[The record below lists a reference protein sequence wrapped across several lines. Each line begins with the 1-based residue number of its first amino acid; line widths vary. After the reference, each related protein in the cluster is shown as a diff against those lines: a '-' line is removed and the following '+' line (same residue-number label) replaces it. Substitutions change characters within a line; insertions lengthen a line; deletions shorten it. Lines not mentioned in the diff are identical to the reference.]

1 VEDDRSE
8 EVRRLADREAALE
21 SQLDRLR
28 TTWDRNSPESPRV
41 TADDIAEVV
50 SMWTGV
56 PLMTIAQEESERL
69 LHMEENLHQRIV
81 GQNEAISA
89 IARAVRRAR
98 AGLKDPK
105 RPIGSFIFLGPTGVG
120 KTELTKALA
129 EYMFGSEDALVQ
141 LDMSEFMERHTVSR
155 LVGAPPGYV
164 GYDDAGQLTEALR
177 RRPYSIVVFDEV
189 EKAHPEA
196 HNLLLQIMEEGRL
209 SDARGRKVDFR
220 NAMIV
225 MTSNVGADM
234 IKRQTAL
241 GFSLRRDEE
250 REERLAY
257 DEMQKKLTEQLK
269 RVFRPEFLN
278 RVDATIVFRALS
290 REEIHQIVDL
300 EVAKVAKRL
309 EEHRLRL
316 ETTPT
321 AREYLA
327 EKGYHSD
334 YGARPLKRVI
344 QQRIEDVLSDGLL
357 AGRFHE
363 GQVIEIDVLD
373 DEIVMEGRDDSEAE
387 GQSAGAE
394 SPPEAMPDTIPA

>member
-1 VEDDRSE
+1 
-8 EVRRLADREAALE
+8 
-21 SQLDRLR
+21 
-28 TTWDRNSPESPRV
+28 
-41 TADDIAEVV
+41 
-50 SMWTGV
+50 
-56 PLMTIAQEESERL
+56 
-69 LHMEENLHQRIV
+69 
-81 GQNEAISA
+81 
-89 IARAVRRAR
+89 
-98 AGLKDPK
+98 
-105 RPIGSFIFLGPTGVG
+105 
-120 KTELTKALA
+120 
-129 EYMFGSEDALVQ
+129 
-141 LDMSEFMERHTVSR
+141 
-155 LVGAPPGYV
+155 
-164 GYDDAGQLTEALR
+164 
-177 RRPYSIVVFDEV
+177 
-189 EKAHPEA
+189 
-196 HNLLLQIMEEGRL
+196 
-209 SDARGRKVDFR
+209 
-220 NAMIV
+220 
-225 MTSNVGADM
+225 
-234 IKRQTAL
+234 
-241 GFSLRRDEE
+241 
-250 REERLAY
+250 
-257 DEMQKKLTEQLK
+257 
-269 RVFRPEFLN
+269 
-278 RVDATIVFRALS
+278 VDATIVFRALS